1 MEEIHENQL
10 GEVLP
15 YQFEPVLNENSGS
28 SGAESDSESESS
40 SDDDFDEAFEAENSW
55 RLKSLSWCTCGHC
68 TLQTKTIESFCCHEK
83 ALEYD
88 EYDALVTN
96 VEGSGESCVTCLPEF
111 SENMLSENVLKV
123 DICRYLEDNWPVDDS
138 DLARIHKLYRLVAY
152 QRCSRWIFQILGKKR
167 RRPLPSCVYTRQF
180 VQSLRHQM
188 DFIHTL

>member
-15 YQFEPVLNENSGS
+15 YQFEPILNENSGS

-55 RLKSLSWCTCGHC
+55 RLKSFSWCKCGHC

-88 EYDALVTN
+88 EFDALVTN
-96 VEGSGESCVTCLPEF
+96 AERSGQFWF
-111 SENMLSENVLKV
+111 S
-123 DICRYLEDNWPVDDS
+123 
-138 DLARIHKLYRLVAY
+138 KLWVSYGISFTLVK
-152 QRCSRWIFQILGKKR
+152 IF
-167 RRPLPSCVYTRQF
+167 
-180 VQSLRHQM
+180 
-188 DFIHTL
+188 